1 MNKFIMSYSCGKD
14 STLALYRMIN
24 KGNIPVALITTI
36 NKYKKKS
43 CFHGVSVN
51 LIYEISKS
59 LDIPVVL
66 IEVVGNDYTEKFTQA
81 LIYIKEK
88 FGADSCAFGDIDLK
102 EHRKWCTSRC
112 DEANIESIF
121 PLWEEDREELV
132 YEFIDSGFKTIIKN
146 VKLQCMGEEFLGKV
160 LTKDVVKDIKET
172 GSDVCGENGE
182 YHTFVYDGPLFKY
195 PINFKILNV
204 IKNETHGFLEI
215 EEIVHE

>member
-36 NKYKKKS
+36 NKYKKS

-66 IEVVGNDYTEKFTQA
+66 IEVAGNDYTEKFTQA

-102 EHRKWCTSRC
+102 
-112 DEANIESIF
+112 NIENGVQV
-121 PLWEEDREELV
+121 DV
-132 YEFIDSGFKTIIKN
+132 M
-146 VKLQCMGEEFLGKV
+146 KL
-160 LTKDVVKDIKET
+160 I
-172 GSDVCGENGE
+172 
-182 YHTFVYDGPLFKY
+182 
-195 PINFKILNV
+195 
-204 IKNETHGFLEI
+204 
-215 EEIVHE
+215 